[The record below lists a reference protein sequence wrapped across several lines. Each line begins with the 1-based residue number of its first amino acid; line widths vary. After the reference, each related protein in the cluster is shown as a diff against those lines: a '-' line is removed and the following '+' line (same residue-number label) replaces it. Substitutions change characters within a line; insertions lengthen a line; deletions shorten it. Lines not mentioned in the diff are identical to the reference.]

1 MTFARFTFRTK
12 LLGIVGI
19 AAIAMIALVVAN
31 LLLGQKV
38 DRQLGTIQE
47 RYLPKLELEPA
58 LTGQFDR
65 VQRAFQDA
73 VAVRD
78 SDELALAKQARER
91 FFAELDAAHTAVDPL
106 ADRALR
112 LAFDDYFTS
121 ASDMVRRLVAGE
133 TGESVVTAVTE
144 MQAKQERA
152 RVLMHQASSLDKQE
166 LADAFASTTRAQR
179 AVLSSQIWL
188 GAAGVILV
196 LLLSLALS
204 ANVLRSLASLAAGL
218 QRFGT
223 GDFHKPINVPTHD
236 ELGRV
241 AFHANQM
248 AANLERASR
257 ERERAEV
264 ALRRSNG
271 ELEAFSY
278 SVAHDLRSPL
288 RAINGF
294 SHALLEDHADRLD
307 EEAKGFLKRVAAA
320 AERMGQLIDALLALS
335 RLTRAELRREAVDLS
350 KVADAVVQHLRSTQ
364 PERVVDFI
372 NEENLLVEGDPVL
385 LRALLEN
392 LLGNAWKFTGAQASA
407 KITFGVETNGEG
419 RVYFVRDNGAGFDMA
434 YANKLF
440 TPFQRLHS
448 ASEFAGTGIGLATV
462 ERIVQR
468 HGGRIWA
475 KGAVGDG
482 ASFHFTLPTQT
493 EGSVA

>member
-1 MTFARFTFRTK
+1 MNFARFTFRTK
-12 LLGIVGI
+12 ILGIVGI
-19 AAIAMIALVVAN
+19 AALAMVAVVVAN
-31 LLLGQKV
+31 VFLGRKL

-58 LTGQFDR
+58 LEGQFDR
-65 VQRAFQDA
+65 VRRAFQDA

-78 SDELALAKQARER
+78 VDELAVAKQAKER
-91 FFAELDAAHTAVDPL
+91 FFAELDAAHTAVAPE

-112 LAFDDYFTS
+112 EAFDDYFTS
-121 ASDMVRRLVAGE
+121 AGDMVRRLVAGE
-133 TGESVVTAVTE
+133 TGESVVAAVTE
-144 MQAKQERA
+144 MQAKQER
-152 RVLMHQASSLDKQE
+152 VTTLMHLVSSLDKRE
-166 LADAFASTTRAQR
+166 LAEAFASTARVER
-179 AVLSSQIWL
+179 AVISSQIWL
-188 GAAGVILV
+188 GAAGVALV
-196 LLLSLALS
+196 LLLSLGLS
-204 ANVLRSLASLAAGL
+204 ASVLRSLSALAAGL

-223 GDFHKPINVPTHD
+223 GDFREPIDVVTHD

-248 AANLERASR
+248 AANLERAGR

-294 SHALLEDHADRLD
+294 SHALLEDHVESLND
-307 EEAKGFLKRVAAA
+307 EAKGFLRRVAAA

-335 RLTRAELRREAVDLS
+335 RLSRAELRREAVDLS
-350 KVADAVVQHLRSTQ
+350 KVAEAVVQHLRASQ
-364 PERVVDFI
+364 PERQVEFVTQ
-372 NEENLLVEGDPVL
+372 ENLLVEGDPIL
-385 LRALLEN
+385 LRAVLEN
-392 LLGNAWKFTGAQASA
+392 LLGNAWKFTGTRPSA
-407 KITFGVETNGEG
+407 KITFGVEDNGQG
-419 RVYFVRDNGAGFDMA
+419 RVYVVRDNGAGFDMA

-462 ERIVQR
+462 DRIVQR

-482 ASFHFTLPTQT
+482 ASFHFTLPTQP
-493 EGSVA
+493 EEAVA